1 MHMCSRL
8 GLLSLEGNIIRTDN
22 TRPTY
27 SPPYYYEN
35 LALTSQNLRD
45 QAARLE
51 KCIGD
56 VGYLIAASVGLRTS
70 EEADGSEGS
79 TSEVNVCNVQ
89 ATNFVIN
96 QHENADLHKVPDEI
110 SLEGQ
115 GTSSVK
121 THAISLILARVNTSP
136 GEFGEREFDTRIKE
150 RPTKRDL
157 DNINQTIT
165 EIMKQASPGENPFS
179 YLWTAN
185 CVLYSVVVAFL
196 LNK

>member
-1 MHMCSRL
+1 M
-8 GLLSLEGNIIRTDN
+8 
-22 TRPTY
+22 
-27 SPPYYYEN
+27 
-35 LALTSQNLRD
+35 ALTSQNLRD

-51 KCIGD
+51 KSVGD
-56 VGYLIAASVGLRTS
+56 VGYLIAASVGLRVS

-96 QHENADLHKVPDEI
+96 QHENADLHTVADET
-110 SLEGQ
+110 SLEGPGSELSQ
-115 GTSSVK
+115 DTRDLIDSSN
-121 THAISLILARVNTSP
+121 LILARVNTLP

-165 EIMKQASPGENPFS
+165 EIMKH
-179 YLWTAN
+179 
-185 CVLYSVVVAFL
+185 
-196 LNK
+196 